1 VDKPSASLKNACLSA
16 VILALANMGDAFLY
30 AYLPANYQQ
39 IGISG
44 FWVGVILSVNRFTRL
59 FLNGR
64 VAWFLSTKGIKTVV
78 VITVL
83 LASLTT
89 VAYGWMNAVPLWVL
103 ARVLWGISFS
113 TLRLG
118 NTLYALEHPRKG
130 LALGLS
136 RALIELGP
144 VLALLAGPFLL
155 HYAGRGFTFLAFGF
169 ISISGILLVLPLSDL
184 KTESV
189 TKKELALSYPSS
201 FNILVLIN
209 AFITEGVLVVLSG
222 KLIQQ
227 EQTLNLV
234 NELAMVGL
242 LLGYRRLS
250 FVVFSPLSGW
260 LGDQWGFHKV
270 FIYSTIFSAVALLL
284 VLFGATVAGIL
295 AAFTFSAMN
304 ASAATGGAIISGNS
318 SFIKEA
324 SDNATWRDVGTAT
337 GAFTG
342 ALLLSVADLRGLI
355 AILVMLYAMGL
366 LYHWVRHERKE

>member
-1 VDKPSASLKNACLSA
+1 VDKSSSSLKDACLSA

-39 IGISG
+39 IGISS

-64 VAWFLSTKGIKTVV
+64 VAWFLSSKGVKTVV
-78 VITVL
+78 VGSVL

-89 VAYGWMNAVPLWVL
+89 VAYGWMNAIPLWVL

-144 VLALLAGPFLL
+144 VFALFAGPFLL
-155 HYAGRGFTFLAFGF
+155 HHAGRGFTFSAFGL
-169 ISISGILLVLPLSDL
+169 ISISGILLVLPLSNL
-184 KTESV
+184 KTARV

-201 FNILVLIN
+201 FNVLVLIN
-209 AFITEGVLVVLSG
+209 AFITEGVLVVLAG

-227 EQTLNLV
+227 EQTLNLA
-234 NELAMVGL
+234 NELAIVGL

-270 FIYSTIFSAVALLL
+270 FIYTNLFSVAASLL
-284 VLFGATVAGIL
+284 VLSGATVAGIL

-342 ALLLSVADLRGLI
+342 ALLLSVADLRVVIAGLVI
-355 AILVMLYAMGL
+355 IYAMGL
-366 LYHWVRHERKE
+366 LYHRARHERKE